1 MKYLLLCVLFFV
13 IYKTYFPAK
22 NRERIHPTQENNNTK
37 EQIGEYVDY
46 EEIE

>member
-1 MKYLLLCVLFFV
+1 MKYFLLGVLFFV
-13 IYKTYFPAK
+13 IYKTYFPVK
-22 NRERIHPTQENNNTK
+22 NRERIHPTQ